1 MIIHVQSKCNT
12 IHKYAQETSL
22 IKCIYIYM
30 QCTVIR
36 ATNQMGD
43 GHDKSSGKKIL
54 LRDRESGA
62 GPEVPNVRE
71 RDGSGSPTGGSGTGA
86 GELLAGAGGSGMEYL
101 VPCNTLV

>member
-1 MIIHVQSKCNT
+1 
-12 IHKYAQETSL
+12 
-22 IKCIYIYM
+22 
-30 QCTVIR
+30 
-36 ATNQMGD
+36 MGD

-101 VPCNTLV
+101 VPCNTLVSMTACLLAP

>member
-1 MIIHVQSKCNT
+1 
-12 IHKYAQETSL
+12 
-22 IKCIYIYM
+22 M

-101 VPCNTLV
+101 VPCNTLHRTTYYVP

>member
-1 MIIHVQSKCNT
+1 
-12 IHKYAQETSL
+12 
-22 IKCIYIYM
+22 
-30 QCTVIR
+30 
-36 ATNQMGD
+36 MGD

-101 VPCNTLV
+101 VPCNTLPHTHRFGLRKSYE